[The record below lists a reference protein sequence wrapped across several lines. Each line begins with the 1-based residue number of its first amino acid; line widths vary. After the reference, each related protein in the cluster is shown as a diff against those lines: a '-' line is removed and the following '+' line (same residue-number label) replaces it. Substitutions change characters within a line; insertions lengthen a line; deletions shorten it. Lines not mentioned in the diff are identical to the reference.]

1 MIASKYLNTGQVYEL
16 EQCIASV
23 EQDTSAEIVC
33 AVATESG
40 RYDRAEAVVGML
52 GALVALLVLNLYA
65 SATSDLVVGAAD
77 GERGGAAIGWTQAE
91 TLEFTTQ
98 VLVLTLGFVAGNVL
112 ASWWV
117 PLRRLVTRRG
127 QMEAEVARAAAF
139 LFAEQ
144 RMASTRGAGGL
155 LLFVSLY
162 ERKLVVLGD
171 SGVVAAC
178 GEEFL
183 DSLRDQGIAT
193 LRSGKPDEALIE
205 AVRSAGELLVEKMPP
220 RDEVADEDNELSN
233 HVRLI
238 HPRP

>member
-1 MIASKYLNTGQVYEL
+1 
-16 EQCIASV
+16 
-23 EQDTSAEIVC
+23 
-33 AVATESG
+33 
-40 RYDRAEAVVGML
+40 
-52 GALVALLVLNLYA
+52 
-65 SATSDLVVGAAD
+65 
-77 GERGGAAIGWTQAE
+77 
-91 TLEFTTQ
+91 
-98 VLVLTLGFVAGNVL
+98 
-112 ASWWV
+112 
-117 PLRRLVTRRG
+117 
-127 QMEAEVARAAAF
+127 
-139 LFAEQ
+139 
-144 RMASTRGAGGL
+144 RGAGGL